1 MGQVNKNS
9 DFWYH
14 VAAFAMIMVWG
25 ISFLNTRVLLDAG
38 LTPTEI
44 FVARFTIAY
53 IALLVVSRFKVRYT
67 GWRDELLFV
76 VCGVAGGSAY
86 FIAENTALQLTLI
99 SDVAVLVSIAPL
111 TTALM
116 GAIFYRDE
124 RITLLTCVGMIIAFV
139 GSVML
144 ALKDGL
150 VWGDSVLGDL
160 LAMLAALV
168 WAFYSMALKKLN
180 RTYSTLFI
188 TRKLF
193 FYGVLSALPFLAL
206 EDTQINWESFRQ
218 PAVWGNLLY
227 LGLICSM
234 AAYFIWGITVKRIG
248 AVRASNYF
256 YLSPIISMI
265 AAAIWFGERTT
276 PVAYVGCVLILAGV
290 IIAEKFKRKPTANG
304 EADSVDDGLE
314 PSLGGQGKQIDDAAK
329 A

>member
-1 MGQVNKNS
+1 MVQSKGKKS
-9 DFWYH
+9 EFWYH
-14 VAAFAMIMVWG
+14 VAAFAMILVWG

-38 LTPTEI
+38 LSPTEI

-53 IALLVVSRFKVRYT
+53 LSLLAVGGFKERFT
-67 GWRDELLFV
+67 GWRDELLFI

-86 FIAENTALQLTLI
+86 FIAENTALELTLI
-99 SDVAVLVSIAPL
+99 SDVAVLVSTAPL
-111 TTALM
+111 TTAIM

-124 RITLLTCVGMIIAFV
+124 RISWLSCLGMIIAFV

-160 LAMLAALV
+160 LALLAAFV

-180 RTYSTLFI
+180 RSYTTLFI

-193 FYGVLSALPFLAL
+193 FYGVLSALPLLAL
-206 EDTQINWESFRQ
+206 EDTRLTWGTLRQ

-276 PVAYVGCVLILAGV
+276 VVAYAGCVLILVGV
-290 IIAEKFKRKPTANG
+290 VMAEKFKRKTA
-304 EADSVDDGLE
+304 
-314 PSLGGQGKQIDDAAK
+314 
-329 A
+329 

>member
-1 MGQVNKNS
+1 MNQVKNKS
-9 DFWYH
+9 GFWYH
-14 VAAFAMIMVWG
+14 VAAFAMILVWG
-25 ISFLNTRVLLDAG
+25 VSFLNTRVLLDSG

-53 IALLVVSRFKVRYT
+53 LSLLVISGFKVKYT

-76 VCGVAGGSAY
+76 VCGIAGGSAY
-86 FIAENTALQLTLI
+86 FIAENTALKMTLI
-99 SDVAVLVSIAPL
+99 SDVAVLVSTAPL

-124 RITLLTCVGMIIAFV
+124 RISLLSCVGMIIAFV

-144 ALKDGL
+144 ALKHGL
-150 VWGDSVLGDL
+150 VWGDSIVGD
-160 LAMLAALV
+160 MLAVLAAVV

-180 RTYSTLFI
+180 RTYTTLFI

-193 FYGVLSALPFLAL
+193 FYGILSALPLLAM
-206 EDTQINWESFRQ
+206 EDSQVQWETIKR
-218 PAVWGNLLY
+218 PEVWGNLLY
-227 LGLICSM
+227 LGLVCSM

-276 PVAYVGCVLILAGV
+276 AIAYVGCVLILTGV
-290 IIAEKFKRKPTANG
+290 VMAEKFKRKQVA
-304 EADSVDDGLE
+304 
-314 PSLGGQGKQIDDAAK
+314 
-329 A
+329 

>member
-1 MGQVNKNS
+1 MGQAKNGHS

-14 VAAFAMIMVWG
+14 VAAFAMILVWG

-53 IALLVVSRFKVRYT
+53 LSLLAVCRFKVKFT

-86 FIAENTALQLTLI
+86 FIAENTALEYTLI
-99 SDVAVLVSIAPL
+99 SDVAVLVSTAPL

-124 RITLLTCVGMIIAFV
+124 RITWMTCLGMVIAFI

-144 ALKDGL
+144 AMKNGL
-150 VWGDSVLGDL
+150 VWGDSIVGDL
-160 LAMLAALV
+160 LALLAAFV
-168 WAFYSMALKKLN
+168 WAFYSMALKRLN
-180 RTYSTLFI
+180 RTYTTLFI

-193 FYGVLSALPFLAL
+193 FYGVLSALPLL
-206 EDTQINWESFRQ
+206 LMESSRVDWATTLRK
-218 PAVWGNLLY
+218 PEVWGNLLY

-265 AAAIWFGERTT
+265 SAAIWFGERTNAI
-276 PVAYVGCVLILAGV
+276 AYAGCVLILAGV
-290 IIAEKFKRKPTANG
+290 IMAEKFKRKPA
-304 EADSVDDGLE
+304 EA
-314 PSLGGQGKQIDDAAK
+314 
-329 A
+329 

>member
-1 MGQVNKNS
+1 MEQIKKNN

-14 VAAFAMIMVWG
+14 VAAFAMILVWG

-53 IALLVVSRFKVRYT
+53 LSLLVVSRFHVRFT

-86 FIAENTALQLTLI
+86 FIAENTALELTLI
-99 SDVAVLVSIAPL
+99 SDVAVLVSTAPL

-124 RITLLTCVGMIIAFV
+124 RISLMTCLGMVIAFI

-150 VWGDSVLGDL
+150 VWGDSVVGDL

-168 WAFYSMALKKLN
+168 WAFYSMALKRLN

-193 FYGVLSALPFLAL
+193 FYGIISALPFLAL
-206 EDTQINWESFRQ
+206 EDNTLNWQTLRQ

-227 LGLICSM
+227 LGFVCSM

-276 PVAYVGCVLILAGV
+276 VVAYIGCVLILAGV
-290 IIAEKFKRKPTANG
+290 IIAEKFKRTP
-304 EADSVDDGLE
+304 EA
-314 PSLGGQGKQIDDAAK
+314 AAES
-329 A
+329 

>member
-1 MGQVNKNS
+1 
-9 DFWYH
+9 
-14 VAAFAMIMVWG
+14 MILVWG

-53 IALLVVSRFKVRYT
+53 LSMLVICRFKVRYT

-86 FIAENTALQLTLI
+86 FIAENTALELTLI

-124 RITLLTCVGMIIAFV
+124 RITLLTGVGMVIAFI

-144 ALKDGL
+144 ALKDGF

-180 RTYSTLFI
+180 RTYTTLFI

-193 FYGVLSALPFLAL
+193 FYGVLSALPLLAMEETRISMDVL
-206 EDTQINWESFRQ
+206 RQ

-227 LGLICSM
+227 LGLVCSM

-265 AAAIWFGERTT
+265 AAAIWFGERTNAI
-276 PVAYVGCVLILAGV
+276 AYIGCVLILAGV
-290 IIAEKFKRKPTANG
+290 IMAEKFKRAP
-304 EADSVDDGLE
+304 VD
-314 PSLGGQGKQIDDAAK
+314 Q
-329 A
+329 

>member
-1 MGQVNKNS
+1 MGQAKNGHS

-14 VAAFAMIMVWG
+14 VAAFAMILVWG

-53 IALLVVSRFKVRYT
+53 LSLLAVCRFKVKYT

-86 FIAENTALQLTLI
+86 FIAENTALEYTII
-99 SDVAVLVSIAPL
+99 SDVAVLVSTAPL

-124 RITLLTCVGMIIAFV
+124 RITWMTCLGMIIAFI

-144 ALKDGL
+144 AMKNGL
-150 VWGDSVLGDL
+150 VWGDSIVGDL
-160 LAMLAALV
+160 LALLAAFV
-168 WAFYSMALKKLN
+168 WAFYSMALKRLN
-180 RTYSTLFI
+180 RTYTTLFI

-193 FYGVLSALPFLAL
+193 FYGVLSALPLL
-206 EDTQINWESFRQ
+206 LMESSRVDWATTLRK
-218 PAVWGNLLY
+218 PEVWGNLLY

-265 AAAIWFGERTT
+265 SAAIWFGERTNAI
-276 PVAYVGCVLILAGV
+276 AYAGCVLILAGV
-290 IIAEKFKRKPTANG
+290 IMAEKFKRKPA
-304 EADSVDDGLE
+304 EA
-314 PSLGGQGKQIDDAAK
+314 
-329 A
+329 

>member
-1 MGQVNKNS
+1 MGQVKRNS

-14 VAAFAMIMVWG
+14 VAAFAMILVWG

-53 IALLVVSRFKVRYT
+53 VSLLAVSRFKVRYT

-86 FIAENTALQLTLI
+86 FIAENTALELTLI
-99 SDVAVLVSIAPL
+99 SDVAVLVSTAPL
-111 TTALM
+111 TTALV

-124 RITLLTCVGMIIAFV
+124 RITLLTGVGMIIAFV

-150 VWGDSVLGDL
+150 VWGDSITGDL
-160 LAMLAALV
+160 LALLAAFV

-180 RTYSTLFI
+180 RTYTTLFI

-193 FYGVLSALPFLAL
+193 FYGVLSALPLLAL
-206 EDTQINWESFRQ
+206 EDTHLDLVTLQQ

-227 LGLICSM
+227 LGLICSL

-265 AAAIWFGERTT
+265 AAAIWFGERTNAI
-276 PVAYVGCVLILAGV
+276 AYIGCLLILAGV
-290 IIAEKFKRKPTANG
+290 IMAEKFKRKPDEAN
-304 EADSVDDGLE
+304 
-314 PSLGGQGKQIDDAAK
+314 Q
-329 A
+329 

>member
-1 MGQVNKNS
+1 MKQKKS

-14 VAAFAMIMVWG
+14 VAAFAMILVWG
-25 ISFLNTRVLLDAG
+25 ISFLNTRVLLDAN
-38 LTPTEI
+38 LTPTQI
-44 FVARFTIAY
+44 FVARFIIAY
-53 IALLVVSRFKVRYT
+53 IALLAVSRFKVRYT

-86 FIAENTALQLTLI
+86 FIAENTALELTLI

-124 RITLLTCVGMIIAFV
+124 RITWISCLGMVIAFV

-168 WAFYSMALKKLN
+168 WAFYSMALKRLN

-193 FYGVLSALPFLAL
+193 FYGVLSALPLLVIQDSKVEWEAL
-206 EDTQINWESFRQ
+206 KQ
-218 PAVWGNLLY
+218 PEVWGNLLY

-265 AAAIWFGERTT
+265 AAAIWFGERTNAI
-276 PVAYVGCVLILAGV
+276 AYVGCVLILAGV
-290 IIAEKFKRKPTANG
+290 IIAEKFKRT
-304 EADSVDDGLE
+304 DVTS
-314 PSLGGQGKQIDDAAK
+314 
-329 A
+329 

>member
-1 MGQVNKNS
+1 MGQKKS

-14 VAAFAMIMVWG
+14 VAAFAMIVVWG

-53 IALLVVSRFKVRYT
+53 LSLLVASRFQVQYT
-67 GWRDELLFV
+67 GWRDELLFI

-86 FIAENTALQLTLI
+86 FIAENTALKLTLI
-99 SDVAVLVSIAPL
+99 SDVAVLVSTAPL
-111 TTALM
+111 TTALV

-124 RITLLTCVGMIIAFV
+124 RISLMTGVGMIIAFV

-150 VWGDSVLGDL
+150 VWGDSVVGDL
-160 LAMLAALV
+160 LALLAALV
-168 WAFYSMALKKLN
+168 WAFYSMALKRLN
-180 RTYSTLFI
+180 RTYTTLFI

-193 FYGVLSALPFLAL
+193 FYGVLSALPLLLL
-206 EDTQINWESFRQ
+206 EDTQMNWDTMMQ

-227 LGLICSM
+227 LGLVCSM

-265 AAAIWFGERTT
+265 AAAIWFGEHTNA
-276 PVAYVGCVLILAGV
+276 VAYIGCVLILAGV
-290 IIAEKFKRKPTANG
+290 VIAEKFKRTLVGN
-304 EADSVDDGLE
+304 DD
-314 PSLGGQGKQIDDAAK
+314 
-329 A
+329 

>member
-1 MGQVNKNS
+1 MGQDKKGHS

-14 VAAFAMIMVWG
+14 VAAFAMILVWG

-44 FVARFTIAY
+44 FVARFSIAY
-53 IALLVVSRFKVRYT
+53 LSLLLVSRFKVRYT

-76 VCGVAGGSAY
+76 VCGIAGGSAY
-86 FIAENTALQLTLI
+86 FIAENTALELTLI

-124 RITLLTCVGMIIAFV
+124 RITLLTGVGMVIAFI

-144 ALKDGL
+144 ALKDGF
-150 VWGDSVLGDL
+150 VWGDSILGD
-160 LAMLAALV
+160 MLAILAAFV
-168 WAFYSMALKKLN
+168 WAFYSMALKRLN
-180 RTYSTLFI
+180 RTYTTLFI

-193 FYGVLSALPFLAL
+193 FYGVLSALPLLAL
-206 EDTQINWESFRQ
+206 EDTQLDMATLKQ
-218 PAVWGNLLY
+218 PEVWGNMLY

-265 AAAIWFGERTT
+265 AAALWFGERTNA
-276 PVAYVGCVLILAGV
+276 VAYLGCVLILAGV
-290 IIAEKFKRKPTANG
+290 VMAEKFKR
-304 EADSVDDGLE
+304 
-314 PSLGGQGKQIDDAAK
+314 PSTNQ
-329 A
+329 

>member
-1 MGQVNKNS
+1 MEQKKS

-14 VAAFAMIMVWG
+14 VAAFAMILVWG

-38 LTPTEI
+38 LTPTQI

-53 IALLVVSRFKVRYT
+53 LSLLAVCRFKVRYT

-86 FIAENTALQLTLI
+86 FISENTALELTLI

-124 RITLLTCVGMIIAFV
+124 RITWMTCLGMVIAFV

-144 ALKDGL
+144 ALKDGF

-168 WAFYSMALKKLN
+168 WAFYSMALKRLN

-193 FYGVLSALPFLAL
+193 FYGVLSALPFLAMQDSKV
-206 EDTQINWESFRQ
+206 EWETLKQ
-218 PAVWGNLLY
+218 PEVWGNLLY

-248 AVRASNYF
+248 AVRASYYF

-265 AAAIWFGERTT
+265 SAAIWFGERTNAI
-276 PVAYVGCVLILAGV
+276 AYVGCVLILAVV
-290 IIAEKFKRKPTANG
+290 IIAEKFKRT
-304 EADSVDDGLE
+304 DVS
-314 PSLGGQGKQIDDAAK
+314 
-329 A
+329 

>member
-1 MGQVNKNS
+1 METVKKGHS

-14 VAAFAMIMVWG
+14 VAAFAMILVWG

-53 IALLVVSRFKVRYT
+53 ISLLAISGFKVRYT

-86 FIAENTALQLTLI
+86 FIAENTALELTLI
-99 SDVAVLVSIAPL
+99 SDVAVLVSTAPL

-124 RITLLTCVGMIIAFV
+124 RITWLTGVGMVIAFI

-150 VWGDSVLGDL
+150 VWGDSILGD
-160 LAMLAALV
+160 MLALFAAFV

-193 FYGVLSALPFLAL
+193 FYGVLSALPLLAL
-206 EDTQINWESFRQ
+206 ENSHLYLATLRQ

-256 YLSPIISMI
+256 YFSPIISMI
-265 AAAIWFGERTT
+265 AAALWFGERTNA
-276 PVAYVGCVLILAGV
+276 VAYIGCVLILAGV
-290 IIAEKFKRKPTANG
+290 IMAEKFKRGFTTN
-304 EADSVDDGLE
+304 
-314 PSLGGQGKQIDDAAK
+314 Q
-329 A
+329 

>member
-1 MGQVNKNS
+1 
-9 DFWYH
+9 
-14 VAAFAMIMVWG
+14 MILVWG

-53 IALLVVSRFKVRYT
+53 LSLLVICRFKVRYT

-86 FIAENTALQLTLI
+86 FIAENTALELTLI

-124 RITLLTCVGMIIAFV
+124 RITLLTGVGMVIAFI

-144 ALKDGL
+144 ALKDGF

-180 RTYSTLFI
+180 RTYTTLFI

-193 FYGVLSALPFLAL
+193 FYGVLSALPLLAIEETRISMDVL
-206 EDTQINWESFRQ
+206 RQ

-227 LGLICSM
+227 LGLVCSM

-265 AAAIWFGERTT
+265 AAAIWFGERTNAI
-276 PVAYVGCVLILAGV
+276 AYVGCVLILAGV
-290 IIAEKFKRKPTANG
+290 IMAEKFKRAP
-304 EADSVDDGLE
+304 VD
-314 PSLGGQGKQIDDAAK
+314 Q
-329 A
+329 

>member
-1 MGQVNKNS
+1 MGQKKS

-14 VAAFAMIMVWG
+14 VAAFAMILVWG

-38 LTPTEI
+38 LTPTQI
-44 FVARFTIAY
+44 FVARFVIAY
-53 IALLVVSRFKVRYT
+53 LSLLAVSRFKVRYT

-76 VCGVAGGSAY
+76 VCGIAGGSAY
-86 FIAENTALQLTLI
+86 FIAENTALELTLI

-124 RITLLTCVGMIIAFV
+124 RITWMTCLGMVIAFV

-168 WAFYSMALKKLN
+168 WAFYSMALKRLN

-193 FYGVLSALPFLAL
+193 FYGVLSALPLLAL
-206 EDTQINWESFRQ
+206 ESNTMDWKIMKQ
-218 PAVWGNLLY
+218 PEVWGNLLY

-265 AAAIWFGERTT
+265 AAAIWFGERTNAI
-276 PVAYVGCVLILAGV
+276 AYVGCVLILAGV
-290 IIAEKFKRKPTANG
+290 IIAEKFKRT
-304 EADSVDDGLE
+304 DVT
-314 PSLGGQGKQIDDAAK
+314 
-329 A
+329 

>member
-1 MGQVNKNS
+1 MGQVKQAHS

-14 VAAFAMIMVWG
+14 VAAFAMILVWG

-38 LTPTEI
+38 LTPTEV

-53 IALLVVSRFKVRYT
+53 LSLLVISRFKVRFT

-86 FIAENTALQLTLI
+86 FIAENTALELTLI

-124 RITLLTCVGMIIAFV
+124 RITLLTGVGMVIAFI

-168 WAFYSMALKKLN
+168 WAFYSMALKRLN

-193 FYGVLSALPFLAL
+193 FYGVLSALPLLAMEPTRL
-206 EDTQINWESFRQ
+206 SMETLRQ

-227 LGLICSM
+227 LGLVCSM
-234 AAYFIWGITVKRIG
+234 AAYIIWGITVKRIG

-265 AAAIWFGERTT
+265 AAAIWYGERTNAI
-276 PVAYVGCVLILAGV
+276 AYIGCVLILAGV
-290 IIAEKFKRKPTANG
+290 IMAEKFKRDPVN
-304 EADSVDDGLE
+304 
-314 PSLGGQGKQIDDAAK
+314 Q
-329 A
+329 

>member
-1 MGQVNKNS
+1 
-9 DFWYH
+9 
-14 VAAFAMIMVWG
+14 MILVWG
-25 ISFLNTRVLLDAG
+25 VSFLNTRVLLDSG

-53 IALLVVSRFKVRYT
+53 LSLLVISGFKVKYT

-76 VCGVAGGSAY
+76 VCGIAGGSAY
-86 FIAENTALQLTLI
+86 FIAENTALKLTLI
-99 SDVAVLVSIAPL
+99 SDVAVLVSTAPL

-124 RITLLTCVGMIIAFV
+124 RISLLSCVGMIIAFV

-144 ALKDGL
+144 ALKHGL
-150 VWGDSVLGDL
+150 VWGDSIVGD
-160 LAMLAALV
+160 MLAVLAAVV

-180 RTYSTLFI
+180 RTNTTLFI

-193 FYGVLSALPFLAL
+193 FYGIMSALPLL
-206 EDTQINWESFRQ
+206 VMEDSQVQWETIKR
-218 PAVWGNLLY
+218 PEVWGNLLY
-227 LGLICSM
+227 LGLVCSM

-276 PVAYVGCVLILAGV
+276 AIAYVGCVLILTGV
-290 IIAEKFKRKPTANG
+290 VMAEKFKRKQVA
-304 EADSVDDGLE
+304 
-314 PSLGGQGKQIDDAAK
+314 
-329 A
+329 

>member
-1 MGQVNKNS
+1 MGQDKGHN

-14 VAAFAMIMVWG
+14 VAAFAMILVWG

-53 IALLVVSRFKVRYT
+53 VSLLVVGRFKVRYT

-76 VCGVAGGSAY
+76 LCGVAGGSAY
-86 FIAENTALQLTLI
+86 FIAENTALELTLI
-99 SDVAVLVSIAPL
+99 SDVAVLVSTAPL

-124 RITLLTCVGMIIAFV
+124 RITWMTLVGMLIAFV

-150 VWGDSVLGDL
+150 VWGDSVVGDL
-160 LAMLAALV
+160 LALLAAFV

-180 RTYSTLFI
+180 RKYTTLFI

-193 FYGVLSALPFLAL
+193 FYGVLSALPLLAL
-206 EDTQINWESFRQ
+206 EQTRVSLAVLKQ
-218 PAVWGNLLY
+218 PEVWGNLLY
-227 LGLICSM
+227 LGLICSL

-256 YLSPIISMI
+256 YLSPVISMI
-265 AAAIWFGERTT
+265 AAALWFGERTNAI
-276 PVAYVGCVLILAGV
+276 AYVGCILILAGV
-290 IIAEKFKRKPTANG
+290 VIAEKFKRKPAEVN
-304 EADSVDDGLE
+304 
-314 PSLGGQGKQIDDAAK
+314 Q
-329 A
+329 

>member
-1 MGQVNKNS
+1 MGQAKKNS

-14 VAAFAMIMVWG
+14 VAAFAMILVWG
-25 ISFLNTRVLLDAG
+25 ISFLNTRVLLDSG

-53 IALLVVSRFKVRYT
+53 VSLLVVSGFKVRFT

-86 FIAENTALQLTLI
+86 FIAENTALELTLI
-99 SDVAVLVSIAPL
+99 SDVAVLVSTAPL

-124 RITLLTCVGMIIAFV
+124 RISWLSCLGMIIAFV
-139 GSVML
+139 GSAML

-150 VWGDSVLGDL
+150 VWGDSIMGDL
-160 LAMLAALV
+160 LALLAAFV
-168 WAFYSMALKKLN
+168 WAFYSMALKRLN
-180 RTYSTLFI
+180 RTYPTLFI

-193 FYGVLSALPFLAL
+193 FYGILSALPLLAM
-206 EDTQINWESFRQ
+206 EESQINWQAVSRPE
-218 PAVWGNLLY
+218 VWGNLLY

-265 AAAIWFGERTT
+265 AAAIWFGERTNA
-276 PVAYVGCVLILAGV
+276 VAYIGCVLILAGV
-290 IIAEKFKRKPTANG
+290 IMAEKFKRNPKPEVN
-304 EADSVDDGLE
+304 
-314 PSLGGQGKQIDDAAK
+314 Q
-329 A
+329 

>member
-1 MGQVNKNS
+1 MNQVKNKS
-9 DFWYH
+9 GFWYH
-14 VAAFAMIMVWG
+14 VAAFAMILVWG
-25 ISFLNTRVLLDAG
+25 VSFLNTRVLLDSG

-53 IALLVVSRFKVRYT
+53 LSLLVISGFKVKYT

-76 VCGVAGGSAY
+76 VCGIAGGSAY
-86 FIAENTALQLTLI
+86 FIAENTALKMTLI
-99 SDVAVLVSIAPL
+99 SDVAVLVSTAPL

-124 RITLLTCVGMIIAFV
+124 RISLLSCVGMIIAFV

-144 ALKDGL
+144 ALKHGL
-150 VWGDSVLGDL
+150 VWGDSIVGD
-160 LAMLAALV
+160 MLAVLAAVV

-180 RTYSTLFI
+180 RTYTTLFI

-193 FYGVLSALPFLAL
+193 FYGIMSALPLLAM
-206 EDTQINWESFRQ
+206 EDSQVQWETIKR
-218 PAVWGNLLY
+218 PEVWGNLLY
-227 LGLICSM
+227 LGLVCSM

-276 PVAYVGCVLILAGV
+276 AIAYVGCVLILTGV
-290 IIAEKFKRKPTANG
+290 VMAEKFKRKQVA
-304 EADSVDDGLE
+304 
-314 PSLGGQGKQIDDAAK
+314 
-329 A
+329 

>member
-1 MGQVNKNS
+1 M
-9 DFWYH
+9 
-14 VAAFAMIMVWG
+14 
-25 ISFLNTRVLLDAG
+25 
-38 LTPTEI
+38 
-44 FVARFTIAY
+44 
-53 IALLVVSRFKVRYT
+53 RYT

-86 FIAENTALQLTLI
+86 FIAENTALELTLI
-99 SDVAVLVSIAPL
+99 SDVAVLVSTAPL

-124 RITLLTCVGMIIAFV
+124 RITWMTLLGMIIAFV

-144 ALKDGL
+144 ALKNGL

-160 LAMLAALV
+160 LALLAAFV

-180 RTYSTLFI
+180 KSYTTLFI

-193 FYGVLSALPFLAL
+193 FYGILSALPLL
-206 EDTQINWESFRQ
+206 VMEEPHIDWQTVKQ

-265 AAAIWFGERTT
+265 SAAIWFGERTNA
-276 PVAYVGCVLILAGV
+276 VAYIGCVLILAGV
-290 IIAEKFKRKPTANG
+290 IIAEKFKRKPELN
-304 EADSVDDGLE
+304 
-314 PSLGGQGKQIDDAAK
+314 Q
-329 A
+329 

>member
-1 MGQVNKNS
+1 
-9 DFWYH
+9 
-14 VAAFAMIMVWG
+14 MILVWG

-53 IALLVVSRFKVRYT
+53 LSLLVICRFKVRYT

-86 FIAENTALQLTLI
+86 FIAENTALELTLI

-124 RITLLTCVGMIIAFV
+124 RITLLTGVGMVIAFI

-144 ALKDGL
+144 ALKDGF

-168 WAFYSMALKKLN
+168 WAFYSMALKKLS
-180 RTYSTLFI
+180 RTYTTLFI

-193 FYGVLSALPFLAL
+193 FYGVLSALPLLAMEETRISMDVL
-206 EDTQINWESFRQ
+206 RQ

-227 LGLICSM
+227 LGLVCSM

-265 AAAIWFGERTT
+265 AAAIWFGERTNAI
-276 PVAYVGCVLILAGV
+276 AYVGCVLILAGV
-290 IIAEKFKRKPTANG
+290 IMAEKFKRAP
-304 EADSVDDGLE
+304 VD
-314 PSLGGQGKQIDDAAK
+314 Q
-329 A
+329 

>member
-1 MGQVNKNS
+1 MGQVKKNS

-14 VAAFAMIMVWG
+14 VAAFAMILVWG

-53 IALLVVSRFKVRYT
+53 LSLLTICRFKVRYT

-99 SDVAVLVSIAPL
+99 SDVAVLVCTAPL
-111 TTALM
+111 TTALV

-124 RITLLTCVGMIIAFV
+124 RITLLTCLGMIIAFI
-139 GSVML
+139 GSAML
-144 ALKDGL
+144 ALKDGF
-150 VWGDSVLGDL
+150 VWGNSVVGDL

-168 WAFYSMALKKLN
+168 WAFYPMALKKLN
-180 RTYSTLFI
+180 PRYTTLFI

-193 FYGVLSALPFLAL
+193 FYGVLSALPLLAL
-206 EDTQINWESFRQ
+206 EDHQLDWNAVSRPE
-218 PAVWGNLLY
+218 VWGNMLY

-265 AAAIWFGERTT
+265 AAAIWFGERTN
-276 PVAYVGCVLILAGV
+276 A
-290 IIAEKFKRKPTANG
+290 
-304 EADSVDDGLE
+304 
-314 PSLGGQGKQIDDAAK
+314 
-329 A
+329 

>member
-1 MGQVNKNS
+1 MIQVEKKS
-9 DFWYH
+9 SEFWYH
-14 VAAFAMIMVWG
+14 VAAFGMIMVWG

-44 FVARFTIAY
+44 FVARFIIAY
-53 IALLVVSRFKVRYT
+53 VSLLVISGFKVRFT

-76 VCGVAGGSAY
+76 VCGIAGGSAY
-86 FIAENTALQLTLI
+86 FIAENTALELTLI
-99 SDVAVLVSIAPL
+99 SDVAVLVSTAPL

-124 RITLLTCVGMIIAFV
+124 RITWMSCVGMIIAFI

-144 ALKDGL
+144 ALKNGL
-150 VWGDSVLGDL
+150 VWGDSIVGDL
-160 LAMLAALV
+160 LALLAAFV
-168 WAFYSMALKKLN
+168 WAFYSMALKRLN
-180 RTYSTLFI
+180 RTYKTLFI

-193 FYGVLSALPFLAL
+193 FYGILSALPLL
-206 EDTQINWESFRQ
+206 MMEDSQINWQAVRRPE
-218 PAVWGNLLY
+218 VWGNLIY
-227 LGLICSM
+227 LGLVCSL

-276 PVAYVGCVLILAGV
+276 AIAYVGCVLILAGV
-290 IIAEKFKRKPTANG
+290 IMAEKFKRQFP
-304 EADSVDDGLE
+304 ED
-314 PSLGGQGKQIDDAAK
+314 
-329 A
+329 

>member
-1 MGQVNKNS
+1 MEKVKKGHS

-14 VAAFAMIMVWG
+14 VAAFAMILVWG

-53 IALLVVSRFKVRYT
+53 VSLLVVGGFKVRFT

-86 FIAENTALQLTLI
+86 FIAENTALELTLI
-99 SDVAVLVSIAPL
+99 SDVAVLVSTAPL

-124 RITLLTCVGMIIAFV
+124 RISWLSCMGMVIAFV

-150 VWGDSVLGDL
+150 VWGNSILGDILAL
-160 LAMLAALV
+160 LAAFV

-180 RTYSTLFI
+180 RTYTTLFI

-193 FYGVLSALPFLAL
+193 FYGILSALPLLAM
-206 EDTQINWESFRQ
+206 EESQINWQAVKRPE
-218 PAVWGNLLY
+218 VWGNLLY
-227 LGLICSM
+227 LGLVCSL

-265 AAAIWFGERTT
+265 AAAIWFGERTNA
-276 PVAYVGCVLILAGV
+276 VAYIGCVLILAGV
-290 IIAEKFKRKPTANG
+290 VMAEKFKRKPVVN
-304 EADSVDDGLE
+304 
-314 PSLGGQGKQIDDAAK
+314 Q
-329 A
+329 

>member
-1 MGQVNKNS
+1 MGQDKKGHS

-14 VAAFAMIMVWG
+14 VAAFAMILVWG

-44 FVARFTIAY
+44 FVARFSIAY
-53 IALLVVSRFKVRYT
+53 LSLLLVSRFKVRYT

-76 VCGVAGGSAY
+76 VCGIAGGSAY
-86 FIAENTALQLTLI
+86 FIAENTALELTLI

-124 RITLLTCVGMIIAFV
+124 RITLLTGVGMVIAFI

-144 ALKDGL
+144 ALKDGF
-150 VWGDSVLGDL
+150 VWGDSILGD
-160 LAMLAALV
+160 MLAILAAFV
-168 WAFYSMALKKLN
+168 WAFYSMALKRLN
-180 RTYSTLFI
+180 RTYTTLFI

-193 FYGVLSALPFLAL
+193 FYGVLSALPLLAL
-206 EDTQINWESFRQ
+206 EDTQLDMATLKQ
-218 PAVWGNLLY
+218 PEVWGNLLY

-256 YLSPIISMI
+256 YLNPIISMI
-265 AAAIWFGERTT
+265 AAAIWFGERTNA
-276 PVAYVGCVLILAGV
+276 VAYLGCVLILAGV
-290 IIAEKFKRKPTANG
+290 VMAEKFKR
-304 EADSVDDGLE
+304 
-314 PSLGGQGKQIDDAAK
+314 PSTNQ
-329 A
+329 

>member
-1 MGQVNKNS
+1 MGQVKKNS

-14 VAAFAMIMVWG
+14 VGAFAMILVWG

-44 FVARFTIAY
+44 FVFRFIIAY
-53 IALLVVSRFKVRYT
+53 FSLLIICRFKVRYC

-86 FIAENTALQLTLI
+86 FIAENTALEYTLI
-99 SDVAVLVSIAPL
+99 SDVAVLVSTAPL

-124 RITLLTCVGMIIAFV
+124 RITWMTCLGMVIAFI

-144 ALKDGL
+144 AMKNGL
-150 VWGDSVLGDL
+150 VWGESIVGDL
-160 LAMLAALV
+160 LALSAAFV
-168 WAFYSMALKKLN
+168 WAFYSMALKRLN
-180 RTYSTLFI
+180 RSYTTLFI

-193 FYGVLSALPFLAL
+193 FYGIVSAMPFLL
-206 EDTQINWESFRQ
+206 LKNNNFDWNTFRQ
-218 PAVWGNLLY
+218 PEVWGNLLY

-265 AAAIWFGERTT
+265 AAAVWFGERTT
-276 PVAYVGCVLILAGV
+276 IVAYVGCLLILAGV
-290 IIAEKFKRKPTANG
+290 IIAEKFKRKPAN
-304 EADSVDDGLE
+304 
-314 PSLGGQGKQIDDAAK
+314 Q
-329 A
+329 

>member
-1 MGQVNKNS
+1 MTQGKKGHS

-14 VAAFAMIMVWG
+14 VAAFAMILVWG
-25 ISFLNTRVLLDAG
+25 ISFLNTRVLLDEG
-38 LTPTEI
+38 LTPTQI
-44 FVARFTIAY
+44 FVIRFAIAY
-53 IALLVVSRFKVRYT
+53 LSLLVVCRFKVRYT

-86 FIAENTALQLTLI
+86 FIAENTALELTLI

-124 RITLLTCVGMIIAFV
+124 RITLLTCVGMIIAFI

-168 WAFYSMALKKLN
+168 WAFYSMALKRLN
-180 RTYSTLFI
+180 RTYTTLFI

-193 FYGVLSALPFLAL
+193 FYGVLSALPLLTLQDNAQFS
-206 EDTQINWESFRQ
+206 WETFSKT
-218 PAVWGNLLY
+218 AVWGNLLY
-227 LGLICSM
+227 LGLVCSM

-276 PVAYVGCVLILAGV
+276 IVAYIGCVLILTGV
-290 IIAEKFKRKPTANG
+290 IMAEKFKRKPVNQP
-304 EADSVDDGLE
+304 ES
-314 PSLGGQGKQIDDAAK
+314 
-329 A
+329 

>member
-1 MGQVNKNS
+1 MGQKKS

-14 VAAFAMIMVWG
+14 VAAFVMIVVWG
-25 ISFLNTRVLLDAG
+25 VSFLNTRVLLDAG
-38 LTPTEI
+38 LTPTQI
-44 FVARFTIAY
+44 FVARFAIAY
-53 IALLVVSRFKVRYT
+53 LSLLVISRFKVRFT

-76 VCGVAGGSAY
+76 VCGIAGGSAY
-86 FIAENTALQLTLI
+86 FIAENTALELTLI

-124 RITLLTCVGMIIAFV
+124 RITWMTCLGMVIAFV

-144 ALKDGL
+144 ALKDGF

-168 WAFYSMALKKLN
+168 WAFYSMALKRLN

-193 FYGVLSALPFLAL
+193 FYGILSALPLLGLQSNTMDWEAL
-206 EDTQINWESFRQ
+206 KRPE
-218 PAVWGNLLY
+218 VWGNLLY

-265 AAAIWFGERTT
+265 AAAIWFGERTNAI
-276 PVAYVGCVLILAGV
+276 AYVGCVLILAGV
-290 IIAEKFKRKPTANG
+290 IIAEKFKRSNNA
-304 EADSVDDGLE
+304 
-314 PSLGGQGKQIDDAAK
+314 
-329 A
+329 

>member
-1 MGQVNKNS
+1 MGQAKKNS

-14 VAAFAMIMVWG
+14 VAAFAMILVWG
-25 ISFLNTRVLLDAG
+25 ISFLNTRVLLDSG

-44 FVARFTIAY
+44 FVARFAIAY
-53 IALLVVSRFKVRYT
+53 VSLLVVSGFKVRFT

-86 FIAENTALQLTLI
+86 FIAENTALELTLI
-99 SDVAVLVSIAPL
+99 SDVAVLVSTAPL

-124 RITLLTCVGMIIAFV
+124 RISWLSCLGMIIAFV

-150 VWGDSVLGDL
+150 VWGDSIMGDL
-160 LAMLAALV
+160 LALLAAFV

-193 FYGVLSALPFLAL
+193 FYGILSALPLLAM
-206 EDTQINWESFRQ
+206 EKSQINWQAVSRPE
-218 PAVWGNLLY
+218 VWGNLLY

-265 AAAIWFGERTT
+265 AAAIWFGERTNA
-276 PVAYVGCVLILAGV
+276 VAYIGCVLILAGV
-290 IIAEKFKRKPTANG
+290 IMAEKFKRNPKPEVN
-304 EADSVDDGLE
+304 
-314 PSLGGQGKQIDDAAK
+314 Q
-329 A
+329 

>member
-1 MGQVNKNS
+1 MLYLCTIILMGQVKNRGE
-9 DFWYH
+9 FWYH
-14 VAAFAMIMVWG
+14 VAAFAMILVWG

-53 IALLVVSRFKVRYT
+53 VSLLVVSRFKVRYT

-86 FIAENTALQLTLI
+86 FIAENTALELTLI

-116 GAIFYRDE
+116 GAIFYSDE
-124 RITLLTCVGMIIAFV
+124 RITWMSCLGMVIAFV

-168 WAFYSMALKKLN
+168 WAFYSMALKRLN

-193 FYGVLSALPFLAL
+193 FYGVLSALPLL
-206 EDTQINWESFRQ
+206 TLQDSKVEWETLKQ
-218 PAVWGNLLY
+218 PEVWGNLLY

-265 AAAIWFGERTT
+265 AAAIWFGERTNAI
-276 PVAYVGCVLILAGV
+276 AYVGCVLILAGV
-290 IIAEKFKRKPTANG
+290 IIAEKFKRT
-304 EADSVDDGLE
+304 DVS
-314 PSLGGQGKQIDDAAK
+314 SS
-329 A
+329 

>member
-1 MGQVNKNS
+1 MGQEKKNS

-14 VAAFAMIMVWG
+14 VAAFAMILVWG

-38 LTPTEI
+38 LSPTEI

-53 IALLVVSRFKVRYT
+53 ISLLIVSRFKVRYT

-76 VCGVAGGSAY
+76 VCGIAGGSAY
-86 FIAENTALQLTLI
+86 FIAENTALELTLI

-124 RITLLTCVGMIIAFV
+124 RITLMTGVGMVIAFV

-150 VWGDSVLGDL
+150 VWGDSVLGDV

-168 WAFYSMALKKLN
+168 WAFYSMALKRLN

-193 FYGVLSALPFLAL
+193 FYGVLSALPLLLL
-206 EDTQINWESFRQ
+206 EDTQVSVATLRQ

-265 AAAIWFGERTT
+265 AAAIWFGERTNL
-276 PVAYVGCVLILAGV
+276 VAYLGCALILAGV
-290 IIAEKFKRKPTANG
+290 IIAEKFKRKPAT
-304 EADSVDDGLE
+304 E
-314 PSLGGQGKQIDDAAK
+314 Q
-329 A
+329 